1 LNTLKTALLL
11 GLLSGL
17 LLALGEYFGGSNGL
31 VWALFAAGA
40 MNFFS
45 YFFSDKLALAMYS
58 SQPVN
63 ETQNWEVY
71 RRLAPIVQGLTQR
84 MGLPMPKLFVIPEDS
99 PNAFATGR
107 NPQHASVAVTAGIL
121 RIMDDREL
129 EGVLAH
135 ELGHVKNRDI
145 LTSSVAATIAAAI
158 TFLARMMFWFGG
170 SRDDENRGNALA
182 ALVMMILAPLAAL
195 LIQMWISRTR
205 EFAADAVSA
214 DVTHN
219 PNELI
224 SALEKL
230 ESASK
235 RIPMLDASPAT
246 AHMFIVKPFSGQALS
261 RMFSTHP
268 ATAERIARLR
278 QMALPAPIR

>member
-1 LNTLKTALLL
+1 MNNLKTALLL

-17 LLALGEYFGGSNGL
+17 FLALGGYFGGRNGL
-31 VWALFAAGA
+31 FIALFVAGG

-58 SQPVN
+58 AQPASQSENPD
-63 ETQNWEVY
+63 VY

-84 MGLPMPKLFVIPEDS
+84 MGLPMPKLFVIPDES

-121 RIMDDREL
+121 RVMDDREL

-145 LTSSVAATIAAAI
+145 LTSSVAATVAAAI
-158 TFLARMMFWFGG
+158 TLVARMAFWFGG
-170 SRDDENRGNALA
+170 SRDDDDRGNALA
-182 ALVMMILAPLAAL
+182 GVVMMIVAPLAAL

-214 DVTHN
+214 QTTGS
-219 PNELI
+219 PYPLI
-224 SALEKL
+224 SALWKL
-230 ESASK
+230 ETWSK
-235 RIPMLDASPAT
+235 RVPMDASPST
-246 AHMFIVKPFSGQALS
+246 AHMFIIQPFTGQALM

-268 ATAERIARLR
+268 STEERIARLR
-278 QMALPAPIR
+278 EMALAKPIR